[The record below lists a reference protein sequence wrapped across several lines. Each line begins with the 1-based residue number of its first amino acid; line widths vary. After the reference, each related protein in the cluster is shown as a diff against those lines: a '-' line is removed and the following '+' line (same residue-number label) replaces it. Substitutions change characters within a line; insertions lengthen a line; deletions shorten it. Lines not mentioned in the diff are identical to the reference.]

1 VHLARRPIVNAG
13 APAPRRPSVA
23 ALQEENQQLRA
34 HIEQLRASTS
44 YRLGHALVRSVKRIL
59 PGRTAGSAAGPPL
72 PTPAPSTASSV
83 ADPAD
88 LTAPSLRPRFAAP
101 GARAKIRTRPVI
113 RPLEVRGPGTVP
125 DGPVFVGG
133 TGRSGT
139 WVIGRMLGA
148 HPLWVNVH
156 TELRF
161 HAAAQGFAAVLTGE
175 LSPDDFSRRVL
186 ERRFRVT
193 GGGGKAKGLQIV
205 LEYHELKQ
213 RLLRFQHR
221 AKTDVADALG
231 QLMLDVLEP
240 YARGRGAVG
249 WSETTPGN
257 AAAADAL
264 LTVLPT
270 ARLVH
275 TVRDG
280 RDVAASVSKMPWGP
294 ATIRGGLYWWAQRLW
309 EAHEACA
316 AADPERVLTI
326 RLEEL
331 IHLDRETRYDEVL
344 GFLRFADDTAIRR
357 YFDERVDG
365 RRGNVG
371 RWRGEVEAPEQD
383 RVDGT
388 YRDLLSQ
395 LADAGVNALPT
406 PPEEIDA
413 LGRHHARLA

>member
-1 VHLARRPIVNAG
+1 MNAG
-13 APAPRRPSVA
+13 APAPRPPSITI
-23 ALQEENQQLRA
+23 LQEENQQLRA
-34 HIEQLRASTS
+34 HIEQLRGSAS
-44 YRLGHALVRSVKRIL
+44 YRVGHALVRCANRIL
-59 PGRTAGSAAGPPL
+59 PGRSVGSAAGPPS
-72 PTPAPSTASSV
+72 PPPPPPAPASLSGSAA
-83 ADPAD
+83 ADPDD
-88 LTAPSLRPRFAAP
+88 LTAPSPRPRFAAP
-101 GARAKIRTRPVI
+101 GVRATIRTRPVI
-113 RPLEVRGPGTVP
+113 RPLEVPEPGAVT

-161 HAAAQGFAAVLTGE
+161 HSAAQGFGAVLTGE
-175 LSPDDFSRRVL
+175 MTPNEFSRRVR
-186 ERRFRVT
+186 EQRFRLT

-213 RLLRFQHR
+213 RLLRFEHL

-240 YARGRGAVG
+240 YARGRGAVS
-249 WSETTPGN
+249 WSETTPNN

-309 EAHEACA
+309 DAHEACA
-316 AADPERVLTI
+316 AADPDRVLTI

-331 IHLDRETRYDEVL
+331 IHLDRETRYNELV

-371 RWRGEVEAPEQD
+371 RWRGEIEASERD

-388 YRDLLSQ
+388 YRDLLAQ
-395 LADAGVNALPT
+395 LADAGVTTLPV

-413 LGRHHARLA
+413 LGHHHAHLS